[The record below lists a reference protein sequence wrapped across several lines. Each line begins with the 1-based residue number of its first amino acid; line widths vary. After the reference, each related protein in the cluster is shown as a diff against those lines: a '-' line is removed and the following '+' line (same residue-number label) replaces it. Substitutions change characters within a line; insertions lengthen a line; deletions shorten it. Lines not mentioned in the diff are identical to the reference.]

1 MYRHEFKY
9 LVSAADIQVLL
20 TRIHGLMWPDPHV
33 EDSGRYSIRSMYFD
47 DYDNHCF
54 YDNEDGNELRSKYRI
69 RIYNQSDERILLER
83 KRSEHGMKSKESCE
97 ITRQQAEQFLCG
109 FFVNNAQ
116 AQSEALQRLTIPMA
130 ANGMRPVIIVDYERI
145 PYVYPNGNVRI
156 TFDRA
161 ISSSNALGAFFEP
174 IIPKRPVMP
183 KGMELLE
190 VKYDAYLPDEI
201 RLALQLDTLQY
212 TAFSKYYYC
221 RKLTL

>member
-1 MYRHEFKY
+1 M
-9 LVSAADIQVLL
+9 LI

-33 EDSGRYSIRSMYFD
+33 GDNGRYNIRSMYFD

-54 YDNEDGNELRSKYRI
+54 YDNEDGNEMRSKYRI
-69 RIYNQSDERILLER
+69 RIYNQSDERIVLER
-83 KRSEHGMKSKESCE
+83 KKSEHGMKSKESCE
-97 ITRQQAEQFLCG
+97 ITRQQADQFLCG
-109 FFVNNAQ
+109 FFVSNAKD
-116 AQSEALQRLTIPMA
+116 QSEALRRLTIPMA

-145 PYVYPNGNVRI
+145 PYVYADGNVRI

-161 ISSSNALGAFFEP
+161 ISSSNALGSFFEP
-174 IIPKRPVMP
+174 AIPKRPVMP

-190 VKYDAYLPDEI
+190 VKYDAFLPDEI
-201 RLALQLDTLQY
+201 RLALQLETLQY